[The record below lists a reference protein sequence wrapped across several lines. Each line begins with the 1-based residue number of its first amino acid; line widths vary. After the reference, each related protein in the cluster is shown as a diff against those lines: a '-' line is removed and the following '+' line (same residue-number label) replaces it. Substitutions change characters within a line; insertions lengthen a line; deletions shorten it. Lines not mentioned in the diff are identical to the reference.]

1 MMYCRSVCRSD
12 LGPEVGYEAIGIIDS
27 SLQTFAAYREASA
40 EDTPQAA
47 SNDAEL
53 RSETEV
59 HHSLIISV

>member
-1 MMYCRSVCRSD
+1 MMCCRTVCRSD